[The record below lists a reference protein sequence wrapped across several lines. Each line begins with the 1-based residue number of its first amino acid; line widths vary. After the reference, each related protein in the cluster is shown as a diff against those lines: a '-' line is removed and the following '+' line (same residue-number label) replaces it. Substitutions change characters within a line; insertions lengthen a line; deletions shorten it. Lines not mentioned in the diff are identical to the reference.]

1 MKYVLDFKD
10 EVTVLFPEKGNE
22 YKETFYRYLITTD
35 DNKTLAT
42 IWFTQHENRNI
53 YSVGCQ
59 LNSDK
64 LEPYFNLYYNV
75 PIDGPVW
82 KPENYDISLKHN
94 IIADKDFNK
103 IHSGLQMLQYVA
115 NCGMTIFE
123 DEEHKR

>member
-1 MKYVLDFKD
+1 MKYVLDVKD
-10 EVTVLFPEKGNE
+10 KVTKLFPEKENK

-35 DNKTLAT
+35 DDKTLAT

-75 PIDGPVW
+75 PMDGYVW
-82 KPENYDISLKHN
+82 RPESYHISLKRSD
-94 IIADKDFNK
+94 ITDKDFNK

-123 DEEHKR
+123 DKEHKR